1 MRIFRLLWVI
11 LAVAAAIA
19 ANAQTQVDLRTQS
32 RNVDFSTA
40 SSTKPIRTGTT
51 LPSTCS
57 SGEMFFKTD
66 TIPGQNLQMCTGSNT
81 WTTIMGTGGGAGSA
95 ATATADLL
103 DFQVLQFNPTTL
115 GIGNNCAPSLPCV
128 VRFGNKSSSII
139 AGATATLSGSATGAA
154 WIYIAPQG
162 TLTVGHNLGTVTCS
176 SGCVAQSGVTAFPP
190 DSIPIATWTATSGAW
205 DPNGGTDFR
214 GYLSTKNVA
223 AGTGLL
229 TTEVNGLTTVSAD
242 ASLIGLRVTVPA
254 SATAACT
261 QGSWAVDSS
270 YYYVCVS
277 ANSWKRAA
285 VSTW

>member
-81 WTTIMGTGGGAGSA
+81 WTTIMGTGGGSASA
-95 ATATADLL
+95 ATATAELL

-139 AGATATLSGSATGAA
+139 AGATAALSGSATGAA
-154 WIYIAPQG
+154 WIYIAPEG